1 MFSALFCSSSRSV
14 LKLSSPEEA
23 VVRGKGIARTSK
35 RKLEK
40 EDADAYLDLSYYNS
54 IDLLFDLQSE
64 KVKVARVSHLY
75 LRSVALPTR
84 SLSSRIISWNA
95 SGCVLVRIRG
105 KRPCACTNP

>member
-54 IDLLFDLQSE
+54 IE
-64 KVKVARVSHLY
+64 
-75 LRSVALPTR
+75 T
-84 SLSSRIISWNA
+84 SL
-95 SGCVLVRIRG
+95 V
-105 KRPCACTNP
+105 